1 MIRIVIAD
9 DHLVVRQ
16 GMRTLLELD
25 PEIQVVGEASNGAE
39 ALEAARALKPDV
51 VVMDLV
57 MPEVD
62 GIAATQLI
70 RQALPETEVVA
81 LTSVLEGASVVRAIQ
96 AGAAAYVLKDTRA
109 DVLHRAIRAAAAG
122 RVVVPPKI
130 AMRLLRELQ
139 PLVVTEPLSTAETD
153 VLGMLATGRTN
164 KDMALLLGVAE
175 ETIRSSVAGILDKL
189 CVQSRTLAA
198 IYATQIGLLPVDQ
211 LGDALV
217 A

>member
-25 PEIQVVGEASNGAE
+25 PQIQIVGEASNGAE
-39 ALEAARALKPDV
+39 AVQAALELRPDV

-62 GIAATQLI
+62 GITATQLI
-70 RQALPETEVVA
+70 RQGLPETEVVA

-109 DVLHRAIRAAAAG
+109 DELHRAIRAAAAG
-122 RVVVPPKI
+122 QVMVPPRI
-130 AMRLLRELQ
+130 ATRLLRELEPLAASQ
-139 PLVVTEPLSTAETD
+139 PLSSTETD
-153 VLGMLATGRTN
+153 VLRMLAAGQTN
-164 KDMALLLGVAE
+164 KDIALFLGVAE
-175 ETIRSSVAGILDKL
+175 EAIRSTVSAILDKL

-198 IYATQIGLLPVDQ
+198 IYATQIGLVPINQ
-211 LGDALV
+211 LGEALV

>member
-109 DVLHRAIRAAAAG
+109 DELHRAIRAAAAG

-139 PLVVTEPLSTAETD
+139 PLAVTEPLSTAETD
-153 VLGMLATGRTN
+153 VLRMLATGRTN